1 MKNYKAIIFD
11 LGGVI
16 LNIDY
21 KLTIEAFKKLGI
33 KDATSF
39 YGKKVQHPIFDKIE
53 VGEVSPKV
61 FLEFLQKESRK
72 ASLREVKNAWNAMLL
87 DLPQKRLEVIKKL
100 KNNHKIFLL
109 SNTNEI
115 HINAL
120 KRILD
125 NAKWVN
131 FTSLFDKIY
140 LSHEIGY
147 RKPNKVAFQI
157 ILKENGLQTREVYFI
172 DDSPQHIKAAKNLG
186 INCHYLQEKED
197 ITELFLD
204 TIQ

>member
-21 KLTIEAFKKLGI
+21 KLTIDDFKKLGI

-53 VGEVSPKV
+53 VGEVRPKA
-61 FLEFLQKESRK
+61 FLEFLQKESHK
-72 ASLREVKNAWNAMLL
+72 ASLKKVENAWNAMLL
-87 DLPQKRLEVIKKL
+87 DLPQKRLKFLKKL
-100 KNNHKIFLL
+100 KNNYITFLL

-115 HINAL
+115 HINAF
-120 KRILD
+120 KRNLGGT
-125 NAKWVN
+125 KWSE
-131 FTSLFDKIY
+131 FKSLFDKMY

-147 RKPNKVAFQI
+147 RKPNKCI
-157 ILKENGLQTREVYFI
+157 
-172 DDSPQHIKAAKNLG
+172 
-186 INCHYLQEKED
+186 
-197 ITELFLD
+197 
-204 TIQ
+204 

>member
-1 MKNYKAIIFD
+1 MKNCKAIIFD

-21 KLTIEAFKKLGI
+21 KLTIDAFKKLGI
-33 KDATSF
+33 ENATSF

-53 VGEVSPKV
+53 VGEVRPKA
-61 FLEFLQKESRK
+61 FLEFLQKESHK
-72 ASLREVKNAWNAMLL
+72 ASLKKVENAWNAMLL
-87 DLPQKRLEVIKKL
+87 DLPQKRLKFLKKL
-100 KNNHKIFLL
+100 KNNYITFLL

-115 HINAL
+115 HINAF
-120 KRILD
+120 KRTLG
-125 NAKWVN
+125 NEKWVD

-147 RKPNKVAFQI
+147 RKPNKEAFQI
-157 ILKENGLQTREVYFI
+157 ILKENDLQTREVYFI
-172 DDSPQHIKAAKNLG
+172 DDSLQHIKAAENLG
-186 INCHYLQEKED
+186 INCHYLQETED
-197 ITELFLD
+197 ITEVFLD